1 MAKKRM
7 MQAELN
13 KSEAEKVQ
21 KAYKLGKITKRQYD
35 KMPPKMLLGKVTKGK
50 KKKK

>member
-7 MQAELN
+7 MKGGLN

-21 KAYKLGKITKRQYD
+21 KAWEDYKTAI
-35 KMPPKMLLGKVTKGK
+35 
-50 KKKK
+50 